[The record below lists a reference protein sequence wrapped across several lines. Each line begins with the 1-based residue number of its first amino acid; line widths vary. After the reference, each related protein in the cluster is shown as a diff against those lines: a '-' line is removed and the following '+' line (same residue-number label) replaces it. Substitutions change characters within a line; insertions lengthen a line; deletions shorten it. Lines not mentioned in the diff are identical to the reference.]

1 MENQIEEIAG
11 MKVFSNP
18 EDLAASMASQP
29 ETPVQEQPEA
39 TPEQPERPQFDA
51 VLEEEPQVMESAQT
65 EQPVQEQQTGQ
76 EEPQPERPQFDA
88 VLEEQPQAPQIQQ
101 EDYSDQEIE
110 DAVFVYLSEKL
121 GRDLNSLDDL
131 NQTQAPALDERIE
144 AIARFV
150 NETGRE
156 PQDWFTYQSLNSS
169 EMDDMTA
176 IRVSMASEYSNL
188 SPQELNLLVNSKY
201 KLDSDI
207 HTDEEVRLSQV
218 QLKVDAQKA
227 RTQIE
232 SVRDTYK
239 APAPRENQQIDDPEP
254 IITAD
259 WINQMSQEV
268 DALEGLEFDLGNEK
282 TFTFGLN
289 DQYRNQ
295 LKNKNA
301 RLDEYFDPYVSEDG
315 RWDYDLLSS
324 HRAVID
330 NIDSIVSSAYKQGL
344 GDGQKNLVSKA
355 ANVQSQ
361 TPSYGEQG
369 VNQTSA
375 LADKVKDLM
384 RGQGNGLSIN
394 PMNFK

>member
-1 MENQIEEIAG
+1 MEQNTIDEIAG

-39 TPEQPERPQFDA
+39 TPEQPVQ
-51 VLEEEPQVMESAQT
+51 EEQQPQVMEAAQP
-65 EQPVQEQQTGQ
+65 EQPVQEQPTGQ

-88 VLEEQPQAPQIQQ
+88 VLEEQPPAPQIQ
-101 EDYSDQEIE
+101 EDEYSDQEIE
-110 DAVFVYLSEKL
+110 DAVFVYLSERL
-121 GRDLNSLDDL
+121 GRELNSFDDL
-131 NQTQAPALDERIE
+131 TTPQAPALDERIE

-150 NETGRE
+150 QETGRE
-156 PQDWFTYQSLNSS
+156 PQDWFAYQSLNPS
-169 EMDDMTA
+169 EMDDLTA
-176 IRVSMASEYSNL
+176 VRVSMASEYPNL
-188 SPQELNLLVNSKY
+188 APQELDLLIGSKY

-232 SVRDTYK
+232 GVRDTYK
-239 APAPRENQQIDDPEP
+239 APAPRENQQMEDPEP

-259 WINQMSQEV
+259 WIAQMSAEV
-268 DALEGLEFDLGNEK
+268 DALEGLEFDLGGEK

-289 DQYRNQ
+289 DQYKNQ
-295 LKNKNA
+295 LKTKNA

-315 RWDYDLLSS
+315 SWDYDLLSS

-330 NIDSIVSSAYKQGL
+330 NIDSIVAAAYRQGL
-344 GDGQKNLVSKA
+344 GDGQKNLVSNA

-369 VNQTSA
+369 VNQTTA

>member
-1 MENQIEEIAG
+1 MEQNTINEIAG

-18 EDLAASMASQP
+18 EDLAASMASQSEALVQGQP
-29 ETPVQEQPEA
+29 EETSGQAVQEQPVGQDE
-39 TPEQPERPQFDA
+39 PQQERPQFDA
-51 VLEEEPQVMESAQT
+51 MLEETPT
-65 EQPVQEQQTGQ
+65 
-76 EEPQPERPQFDA
+76 
-88 VLEEQPQAPQIQQ
+88 PQIQQ
-101 EDYSDQEIE
+101 EEYSDQEIE
-110 DAVFVYLSEKL
+110 DAVFLYLSERL
-121 GRDLNSLDDL
+121 GRELNSFDDL
-131 NQTQAPALDERIE
+131 NTPQAPVLDERIE

-150 NETGRE
+150 QETGRE
-156 PQDWFTYQSLNSS
+156 PQDWFTYQSLNPS

-176 IRVSMASEYSNL
+176 VRVSMASEYPNL

-207 HTDEEVRLSQV
+207 HTDEEVRLSMV

-227 RTQIE
+227 RRQIE
-232 SVRDTYK
+232 DVRDTYK
-239 APAPRENQQIDDPEP
+239 APAPRQQIQMQEPEP

-259 WINQMSQEV
+259 WIAKMSAEV
-268 DALEGLEFDLGNEK
+268 DALEGLEFDLGNNK

-289 DQYRNQ
+289 QQYKNQ

-315 RWDYDLLSS
+315 SWDYDLLSS

-330 NIDSIVSSAYKQGL
+330 NIDSIVAAAYRQGL
-344 GDGQKNLVSKA
+344 GDGQKNLVSNA
-355 ANVQSQ
+355 ANVQSR

-375 LADKVKDLM
+375 LADKVKELM

>member
-39 TPEQPERPQFDA
+39 TPEQPVQ
-51 VLEEEPQVMESAQT
+51 EEQRPQVMEAAQP
-65 EQPVQEQQTGQ
+65 EQPVQEQPTGQ
-76 EEPQPERPQFDA
+76 EELQPERPQFDA
-88 VLEEQPQAPQIQQ
+88 VLEEQPPAPQIQQ
-101 EDYSDQEIE
+101 DEYSDQEIE
-110 DAVFVYLSEKL
+110 DAVFVYLSERL
-121 GRDLNSLDDL
+121 GRELNSFDDL
-131 NQTQAPALDERIE
+131 TTPQAPALDERIE

-150 NETGRE
+150 QETGRE
-156 PQDWFTYQSLNSS
+156 PQDWFAYQSLNPS
-169 EMDDMTA
+169 EMDDLTA
-176 IRVSMASEYSNL
+176 VRVSMASEYPNL
-188 SPQELNLLVNSKY
+188 APQELDLLIGSKY

-239 APAPRENQQIDDPEP
+239 APAPRENQQMEDPEP

-259 WINQMSQEV
+259 WIAQMSAEV
-268 DALEGLEFDLGNEK
+268 DALEGLEFDLGGEK

-289 DQYRNQ
+289 DQYKNQ

-315 RWDYDLLSS
+315 SWDYDLLSS

-330 NIDSIVSSAYKQGL
+330 NIDSIVAAAYRQGL
-344 GDGQKNLVSKA
+344 GDGQKNLVSNA

-369 VNQTSA
+369 VNQTTA
-375 LADKVKDLM
+375 LADKVKELM

>member
-1 MENQIEEIAG
+1 MEQNTIDEIAG

-39 TPEQPERPQFDA
+39 TPEQPVQ
-51 VLEEEPQVMESAQT
+51 EEQQPQVMEAAQP
-65 EQPVQEQQTGQ
+65 EQPVQEQPVGQ

-88 VLEEQPQAPQIQQ
+88 VLEEEPPAPQIQQ
-101 EDYSDQEIE
+101 DEYSDQEIE
-110 DAVFVYLSEKL
+110 DAVFVYLSERL
-121 GRDLNSLDDL
+121 GRELNSFDDL
-131 NQTQAPALDERIE
+131 TTSQAPALDERVE
-144 AIARFV
+144 AVARFV
-150 NETGRE
+150 QETGRD
-156 PQDWFTYQSLNSS
+156 PQDWFAYQSLNTS

-176 IRVSMASEYSNL
+176 VRVSMASEYPNL

-239 APAPRENQQIDDPEP
+239 APAPRENQQFEDPEP

-259 WINQMSQEV
+259 WIAQMSAEV
-268 DALEGLEFDLGNEK
+268 DALEGLEFDLGGEK

-289 DQYRNQ
+289 DQYKNQ

-315 RWDYDLLSS
+315 SWDYDLLSS

-330 NIDSIVSSAYKQGL
+330 NIDSIVAAAYRQGL
-344 GDGQKNLVSKA
+344 GDGQKNLVSNA

-375 LADKVKDLM
+375 LADKVKELM

>member
-1 MENQIEEIAG
+1 MEQNTIDEIAG

-39 TPEQPERPQFDA
+39 TPEQPVQ
-51 VLEEEPQVMESAQT
+51 EEQQVMEASQPEQPAQ
-65 EQPVQEQQTGQ
+65 EQPVGQ

-88 VLEEQPQAPQIQQ
+88 VLEEQPPAPQIQQ
-101 EDYSDQEIE
+101 DEYSDQEIE
-110 DAVFVYLSEKL
+110 DAVFVYLSERL
-121 GRDLNSLDDL
+121 GRELNSFDDL
-131 NQTQAPALDERIE
+131 TTPQAPALDERVE
-144 AIARFV
+144 AVARFV
-150 NETGRE
+150 QETGRD
-156 PQDWFTYQSLNSS
+156 PQDWFTYQSLNTS

-176 IRVSMASEYSNL
+176 VRVSMASEYPNL

-239 APAPRENQQIDDPEP
+239 APAPRETQQFEDPEP

-259 WINQMSQEV
+259 WIAQMSAEV
-268 DALEGLEFDLGNEK
+268 DALEGLEFDLGGEK

-289 DQYRNQ
+289 DQYKNQ

-315 RWDYDLLSS
+315 SWDYDLLSS

-330 NIDSIVSSAYKQGL
+330 NIDSIVAAAYKQGL
-344 GDGQKNLVSKA
+344 GDGQKNLVSNA

-375 LADKVKDLM
+375 LADKVKELM

>member
-39 TPEQPERPQFDA
+39 TPEQPVQ
-51 VLEEEPQVMESAQT
+51 EEQQPQVMEAAQP
-65 EQPVQEQQTGQ
+65 EQPVQEQPTGQ
-76 EEPQPERPQFDA
+76 EELQPERPQFDA
-88 VLEEQPQAPQIQQ
+88 VLEEQPPAPQIQQ
-101 EDYSDQEIE
+101 DEYSDQEIE
-110 DAVFVYLSEKL
+110 DAVFVYLSERL
-121 GRDLNSLDDL
+121 GRELNSFDDL
-131 NQTQAPALDERIE
+131 TTPQAPALDERIE

-150 NETGRE
+150 QETGRE
-156 PQDWFTYQSLNSS
+156 PQDWFAYQSLNPS
-169 EMDDMTA
+169 EMDDLTA
-176 IRVSMASEYSNL
+176 VRVSMASEYPNL
-188 SPQELNLLVNSKY
+188 APQELDLLIGSKY

-239 APAPRENQQIDDPEP
+239 APAPRENQQMEDPEP

-259 WINQMSQEV
+259 WIAQMSAEV
-268 DALEGLEFDLGNEK
+268 DALEGLEFDLGGEK

-289 DQYRNQ
+289 DQYKNQ

-315 RWDYDLLSS
+315 SWDYDLLSS

-330 NIDSIVSSAYKQGL
+330 NIDSIVAAAYRQGL
-344 GDGQKNLVSKA
+344 GDGQKNLVSNA

-369 VNQTSA
+369 VNQTTA
-375 LADKVKDLM
+375 LADKVKELM

>member
-1 MENQIEEIAG
+1 MEQNTIDEIAG

-39 TPEQPERPQFDA
+39 TPEQPVQ
-51 VLEEEPQVMESAQT
+51 EEQQPQVMEAAQP
-65 EQPVQEQQTGQ
+65 EQPVQEQPEGQ

-88 VLEEQPQAPQIQQ
+88 VLEEQPPAPQIQQ
-101 EDYSDQEIE
+101 DEYSDQEIE
-110 DAVFVYLSEKL
+110 DAVFVYLSERL
-121 GRDLNSLDDL
+121 GRELNSFDDL
-131 NQTQAPALDERIE
+131 TTSQAPALDERIE

-150 NETGRE
+150 EETGRE
-156 PQDWFTYQSLNSS
+156 PQDWFAYQSLNPS
-169 EMDDMTA
+169 EMDDLTA
-176 IRVSMASEYSNL
+176 VRVSMASEYPNL
-188 SPQELNLLVNSKY
+188 APQELDLLIGSKY

-232 SVRDTYK
+232 GVRDTYK
-239 APAPRENQQIDDPEP
+239 APAPRENQQMEDPEP

-259 WINQMSQEV
+259 WIAQMSAEV
-268 DALEGLEFDLGNEK
+268 DALEGLEFDLGGEK

-289 DQYRNQ
+289 DQYKNQ

-315 RWDYDLLSS
+315 SWDYDLLSS

-330 NIDSIVSSAYKQGL
+330 NIDSIVAAAYRQGL
-344 GDGQKNLVSKA
+344 GDGQKNLVSNA

-369 VNQTSA
+369 VNQTTA

>member
-39 TPEQPERPQFDA
+39 TPEQPVQ
-51 VLEEEPQVMESAQT
+51 EEQQVMEAAQT
-65 EQPVQEQQTGQ
+65 EQPVQEQPVGQ

-88 VLEEQPQAPQIQQ
+88 VLEEEPPAPQIQQ
-101 EDYSDQEIE
+101 DEYSDQEIE
-110 DAVFVYLSEKL
+110 DAVFVYLSERL
-121 GRDLNSLDDL
+121 GRELNSFDDL
-131 NQTQAPALDERIE
+131 TTPQAPVLDERIE

-150 NETGRE
+150 QETGRE
-156 PQDWFTYQSLNSS
+156 PQDWFAYQSLNPS
-169 EMDDMTA
+169 EMDDLTA
-176 IRVSMASEYSNL
+176 VRVSMASEYPNL
-188 SPQELNLLVNSKY
+188 APQELDLLIGSKY

-239 APAPRENQQIDDPEP
+239 APAPRETQQFEDPEP

-259 WINQMSQEV
+259 WIAQMSAEV
-268 DALEGLEFDLGNEK
+268 DALEGLEFDLGGEK

-289 DQYRNQ
+289 DQYKNQ

-315 RWDYDLLSS
+315 SWDYDLLSS

-330 NIDSIVSSAYKQGL
+330 NIDSIVAAAYKQGL
-344 GDGQKNLVSKA
+344 GDGQKNLVSNA

-375 LADKVKDLM
+375 LADKVKELM

>member
-1 MENQIEEIAG
+1 
-11 MKVFSNP
+11 
-18 EDLAASMASQP
+18 MASQP

-39 TPEQPERPQFDA
+39 TPEQPVQ
-51 VLEEEPQVMESAQT
+51 EEQQPQVMEAAQP
-65 EQPVQEQQTGQ
+65 EQPVQEQPVGQ

-88 VLEEQPQAPQIQQ
+88 VLEEEPPAPQIQQ
-101 EDYSDQEIE
+101 DEYSDDEIE
-110 DAVFVYLSEKL
+110 DAVFVYLSERL
-121 GRDLNSLDDL
+121 GRELNSFDDL
-131 NQTQAPALDERIE
+131 TTPQAPVLDERIE

-150 NETGRE
+150 QETGRE
-156 PQDWFTYQSLNSS
+156 PQDWFAYQSLNPS
-169 EMDDMTA
+169 EMDDLTA
-176 IRVSMASEYSNL
+176 VRVSMASEYPNL
-188 SPQELNLLVNSKY
+188 APQELDLLIGSKY

-207 HTDEEVRLSQV
+207 HADEEVRLSQV

-232 SVRDTYK
+232 GVRDTYK
-239 APAPRENQQIDDPEP
+239 APAPREAQQFEDPEP

-259 WINQMSQEV
+259 WIAQMSQEV
-268 DALEGLEFDLGNEK
+268 DALEGLEFDLGGEK

-289 DQYRNQ
+289 DQYKNQ

-315 RWDYDLLSS
+315 SWDYDLLSS

-330 NIDSIVSSAYKQGL
+330 NVDSIVAAAYRQGL
-344 GDGQKNLVSKA
+344 GDGQKNLVSNA
-355 ANVQSQ
+355 ANIQSQ
-361 TPSYGEQG
+361 TPSYGDQG
-369 VNQTSA
+369 VSQTTA
-375 LADKVKDLM
+375 LADKVKELM

>member
-39 TPEQPERPQFDA
+39 TPEQPVQ
-51 VLEEEPQVMESAQT
+51 EEQQPQVVEAAQP
-65 EQPVQEQQTGQ
+65 EQPVQEQPTGQ
-76 EEPQPERPQFDA
+76 EEPQPESPQFDA
-88 VLEEQPQAPQIQQ
+88 VLEEQPPAPQIQQ
-101 EDYSDQEIE
+101 DEYSDQEIE
-110 DAVFVYLSEKL
+110 DAVFVYLSERL
-121 GRDLNSLDDL
+121 GRELNSFDDL
-131 NQTQAPALDERIE
+131 NTPQAPAIDERIE

-150 NETGRE
+150 EETGRE
-156 PQDWFTYQSLNSS
+156 PQDWFAYQSLNPS
-169 EMDDMTA
+169 EMDDLTA
-176 IRVSMASEYSNL
+176 VRVSMASEYPNL
-188 SPQELNLLVNSKY
+188 APQELDLLIGSKY

-232 SVRDTYK
+232 GVRDTYK
-239 APAPRENQQIDDPEP
+239 APAPRENQQMEDPEP

-259 WINQMSQEV
+259 WIAQMSAEV
-268 DALEGLEFDLGNEK
+268 DALEGLEFDLGGEK

-289 DQYRNQ
+289 DQYKNQ

-315 RWDYDLLSS
+315 SWDYDLLSS

-330 NIDSIVSSAYKQGL
+330 NIDSIVAAAYKQGM
-344 GDGQKNLVSKA
+344 GDGQKNLVSNA

>member
-1 MENQIEEIAG
+1 MEQNTIDEIAG

-29 ETPVQEQPEA
+29 EAPVQEQTEA
-39 TPEQPERPQFDA
+39 TPEQPVQ
-51 VLEEEPQVMESAQT
+51 EEQQPQVVEAAQP
-65 EQPVQEQQTGQ
+65 EQPVQEQLTGQ

-88 VLEEQPQAPQIQQ
+88 VLEEQPPAPQIQQ
-101 EDYSDQEIE
+101 DEYSDQEIE
-110 DAVFVYLSEKL
+110 DAVFVYLSERL
-121 GRDLNSLDDL
+121 GRELNSFDDL
-131 NQTQAPALDERIE
+131 TTSQAPALDERIE

-150 NETGRE
+150 EETGRE
-156 PQDWFTYQSLNSS
+156 PQDWFAYQSLNPS
-169 EMDDMTA
+169 EMDDLTA
-176 IRVSMASEYSNL
+176 VRVSMASEYPNL
-188 SPQELNLLVNSKY
+188 APQELDLLIGSKY

-232 SVRDTYK
+232 GVRDTYK
-239 APAPRENQQIDDPEP
+239 APAPRDNQQMEDPEP

-259 WINQMSQEV
+259 WIAQMSAEV
-268 DALEGLEFDLGNEK
+268 DALEGLEFDLGGEK

-289 DQYRNQ
+289 DQYKNQ

-315 RWDYDLLSS
+315 SWDYDLLSS

-330 NIDSIVSSAYKQGL
+330 NIDSIVAAAYRQGL
-344 GDGQKNLVSKA
+344 GDGQKNLVSNA

-369 VNQTSA
+369 VNQTTA

>member
-1 MENQIEEIAG
+1 MEQNTIDEIAG

-29 ETPVQEQPEA
+29 EAPVQEQTEA
-39 TPEQPERPQFDA
+39 TPEQPVQ
-51 VLEEEPQVMESAQT
+51 EEQQPQVVEAAQP
-65 EQPVQEQQTGQ
+65 EQPVQEQLTGQ

-88 VLEEQPQAPQIQQ
+88 VLEEQPPAPQIQQ
-101 EDYSDQEIE
+101 DEYSDQEIE
-110 DAVFVYLSEKL
+110 DAVFVYLSERL
-121 GRDLNSLDDL
+121 GRELNSFDDL
-131 NQTQAPALDERIE
+131 TTSQAPALDERIE

-150 NETGRE
+150 EETGRE
-156 PQDWFTYQSLNSS
+156 PQDWFAYQSLNPS
-169 EMDDMTA
+169 EMDDLTA
-176 IRVSMASEYSNL
+176 VRVSMASEYPNL
-188 SPQELNLLVNSKY
+188 APQELDLLIGSKY

-232 SVRDTYK
+232 GVRDTYK
-239 APAPRENQQIDDPEP
+239 APAPRDNQQMEDLEP

-259 WINQMSQEV
+259 WIAQMSAEV
-268 DALEGLEFDLGNEK
+268 DALEGLEFDLGGEK

-289 DQYRNQ
+289 DQYKNQ

-315 RWDYDLLSS
+315 SWDYDLLSS

-330 NIDSIVSSAYKQGL
+330 NIDSIVAAAYRQGL
-344 GDGQKNLVSKA
+344 GDGQKNLVSNA

-369 VNQTSA
+369 VNQTTA

>member
-1 MENQIEEIAG
+1 MEQNTIDEIAG

-29 ETPVQEQPEA
+29 EAPVQEQPEA
-39 TPEQPERPQFDA
+39 TPEQPVQ
-51 VLEEEPQVMESAQT
+51 EEQQPQVMEASQP
-65 EQPVQEQQTGQ
+65 EQPVQEQPTGQ

-88 VLEEQPQAPQIQQ
+88 VLEEQPPAPQIQQ
-101 EDYSDQEIE
+101 DEYSDQEIE
-110 DAVFVYLSEKL
+110 DAVFVYLSERL
-121 GRDLNSLDDL
+121 GRELNSFDDL
-131 NQTQAPALDERIE
+131 TTSQAPALDERIE

-150 NETGRE
+150 EETGRE
-156 PQDWFTYQSLNSS
+156 PQDWFAYQSLNPS
-169 EMDDMTA
+169 EMDDLTA
-176 IRVSMASEYSNL
+176 VRVSMASEYPNL
-188 SPQELNLLVNSKY
+188 APQELDLLIGSKY

-218 QLKVDAQKA
+218 QLKVDAQNA

-232 SVRDTYK
+232 GVRDTYK
-239 APAPRENQQIDDPEP
+239 APAPRENQQMEDPEP

-259 WINQMSQEV
+259 WIAQMSAEV
-268 DALEGLEFDLGNEK
+268 DALEGLEFDLGGEK

-289 DQYRNQ
+289 DQYKNQ
-295 LKNKNA
+295 LKTKNA

-315 RWDYDLLSS
+315 SWDYDLLSS

-330 NIDSIVSSAYKQGL
+330 NIDSIVAAAYRQGL
-344 GDGQKNLVSKA
+344 GDGQKNLVSNA

-369 VNQTSA
+369 VNQTTA

>member
-1 MENQIEEIAG
+1 MEQNTIDEIAG

-39 TPEQPERPQFDA
+39 TPEQPVQEEQQPQA
-51 VLEEEPQVMESAQT
+51 MEAAQP
-65 EQPVQEQQTGQ
+65 EQPVQEQPVGQ

-88 VLEEQPQAPQIQQ
+88 VLEEQPPAPQIQ
-101 EDYSDQEIE
+101 EDEYSDEEIE
-110 DAVFVYLSEKL
+110 DAVFVYLSERL
-121 GRDLNSLDDL
+121 GRELNSFDDL
-131 NQTQAPALDERIE
+131 TTPQAPVLDERIE

-150 NETGRE
+150 QETGRE
-156 PQDWFTYQSLNSS
+156 PQDWFAYQSLNPS
-169 EMDDMTA
+169 EMDDLTA
-176 IRVSMASEYSNL
+176 VRVSMASEYPNL
-188 SPQELNLLVNSKY
+188 APQELDLLIGSKY

-239 APAPRENQQIDDPEP
+239 APAPRENQQFEDPEP

-259 WINQMSQEV
+259 WIAQMSAEV
-268 DALEGLEFDLGNEK
+268 DALEGLEFDLGGEK

-289 DQYRNQ
+289 DQYKNQ

-315 RWDYDLLSS
+315 SWDYDLLSS

-330 NIDSIVSSAYKQGL
+330 NIDSIVAAAYRQGL
-344 GDGQKNLVSKA
+344 GDGQKNLVSNA

-369 VNQTSA
+369 VNQTTA
-375 LADKVKDLM
+375 LADKVKELM
-384 RGQGNGLSIN
+384 RGQGSGLSIN

>member
-1 MENQIEEIAG
+1 MEQNTIDEIAG

-39 TPEQPERPQFDA
+39 TPEQPVQ
-51 VLEEEPQVMESAQT
+51 EEQQPQVMEAAQP
-65 EQPVQEQQTGQ
+65 EQPVQEQPTGQ

-88 VLEEQPQAPQIQQ
+88 VLEEQPPAPQIQ
-101 EDYSDQEIE
+101 EDEYSDQEIE
-110 DAVFVYLSEKL
+110 DAVFVYLSERL
-121 GRDLNSLDDL
+121 GRELNSFDDL
-131 NQTQAPALDERIE
+131 TTPQAPALDERIE

-150 NETGRE
+150 QETGRE
-156 PQDWFTYQSLNSS
+156 PQDWFAYQSLNPS
-169 EMDDMTA
+169 EMDDLTA
-176 IRVSMASEYSNL
+176 VRVSMASEYPNL
-188 SPQELNLLVNSKY
+188 APQELDLLIGSKY

-207 HTDEEVRLSQV
+207 HADEEVRLSQV

-232 SVRDTYK
+232 GVRDTYK
-239 APAPRENQQIDDPEP
+239 APAPREAQQFEDPEP

-259 WINQMSQEV
+259 WIAQMSQEV
-268 DALEGLEFDLGNEK
+268 DALEGLEFDLGGEK

-289 DQYRNQ
+289 DQYKNQ

-315 RWDYDLLSS
+315 SWDYDLLSS

-330 NIDSIVSSAYKQGL
+330 NVDSIVAAAYRQGL
-344 GDGQKNLVSKA
+344 GDGQKNLVSNA
-355 ANVQSQ
+355 ANIQSQ
-361 TPSYGEQG
+361 TPSYGDQG
-369 VNQTSA
+369 VSQTTA
-375 LADKVKDLM
+375 LADKVKELM

>member
-1 MENQIEEIAG
+1 MEQNTIDEIAG

-29 ETPVQEQPEA
+29 ETSVQEQPEA
-39 TPEQPERPQFDA
+39 TPEQPVQ
-51 VLEEEPQVMESAQT
+51 EEQQPQVTEAAQP
-65 EQPVQEQQTGQ
+65 EQPVQEQPVGQ
-76 EEPQPERPQFDA
+76 EEPQPDRPQFDA
-88 VLEEQPQAPQIQQ
+88 VLEEQPPAPQIQQ
-101 EDYSDQEIE
+101 DEYSDQEIE
-110 DAVFVYLSEKL
+110 DAVFVYLSERL
-121 GRDLNSLDDL
+121 GRELNSFDDL
-131 NQTQAPALDERIE
+131 TTPQAPALDERVE
-144 AIARFV
+144 AVARFV
-150 NETGRE
+150 QETGRD
-156 PQDWFTYQSLNSS
+156 PQDWFTYQSLNTS

-176 IRVSMASEYSNL
+176 VRVSMASEYPNL

-239 APAPRENQQIDDPEP
+239 APAPRENQQMEDPEP

-259 WINQMSQEV
+259 WIAQMSQEV
-268 DALEGLEFDLGNEK
+268 DALEGLEFDLGGEK

-289 DQYRNQ
+289 DQYKNQ

-315 RWDYDLLSS
+315 SWDYDLLSS

-330 NIDSIVSSAYKQGL
+330 NIDSIVAAAYKQGL
-344 GDGQKNLVSKA
+344 GDGQKNLVSNA

-375 LADKVKDLM
+375 LADKVKELM

>member
-1 MENQIEEIAG
+1 MEQNTVDEIAG

-131 NQTQAPALDERIE
+131 NQPQAPVLDERIE

-176 IRVSMASEYSNL
+176 VRVSMASEYSNL

-239 APAPRENQQIDDPEP
+239 APAPRENQQIEDPEP

-282 TFTFGLN
+282 TFKFGLN
-289 DQYRNQ
+289 DNYKSVKKQKRSSRRV
-295 LKNKNA
+295 LRPLRERGRELGL
-301 RLDEYFDPYVSEDG
+301 RLCCPRTG
-315 RWDYDLLSS
+315 PL
-324 HRAVID
+324 ID
-330 NIDSIVSSAYKQGL
+330 NIDSIVSRL
-344 GDGQKNLVSKA
+344 LIH
-355 ANVQSQ
+355 
-361 TPSYGEQG
+361 PG
-369 VNQTSA
+369 V
-375 LADKVKDLM
+375 
-384 RGQGNGLSIN
+384 G
-394 PMNFK
+394 

>member
-1 MENQIEEIAG
+1 MEQNTIDEIAG

-29 ETPVQEQPEA
+29 ETSVQEQPEA
-39 TPEQPERPQFDA
+39 TPEQPVQ
-51 VLEEEPQVMESAQT
+51 EEQQPQVTEAAQP
-65 EQPVQEQQTGQ
+65 EQPVQEQPVGQ
-76 EEPQPERPQFDA
+76 EEPQPDRPQFDA
-88 VLEEQPQAPQIQQ
+88 VLEEQPPAPQIQQ
-101 EDYSDQEIE
+101 DEYSDQEIE
-110 DAVFVYLSEKL
+110 DAVFVYLSERL
-121 GRDLNSLDDL
+121 GRELNSFDDL
-131 NQTQAPALDERIE
+131 TTPQAPALDERVE
-144 AIARFV
+144 AVARFV
-150 NETGRE
+150 QETGRD
-156 PQDWFTYQSLNSS
+156 PQDWFTYQSLNTS

-176 IRVSMASEYSNL
+176 VRVSMASEYPNL

-239 APAPRENQQIDDPEP
+239 APAPRENQQMEDPEP

-259 WINQMSQEV
+259 WIAQMSQEV
-268 DALEGLEFDLGNEK
+268 DALEGLEFDLGGEK

-289 DQYRNQ
+289 DQYKNQ

-315 RWDYDLLSS
+315 SWDYDLLSS

-330 NIDSIVSSAYKQGL
+330 NIDSIVAAAYKQGL
-344 GDGQKNLVSKA
+344 GDGQKNLVSNA

-375 LADKVKDLM
+375 LADKVKELM
-384 RGQGNGLSIN
+384 RGQGNGLPSN

>member
-1 MENQIEEIAG
+1 MEQNTIDEIAG

-39 TPEQPERPQFDA
+39 TPEQPVQEEQQVMEAAQPEQPVQEQPAGQEESQPERPQFDA
-51 VLEEEPQVMESAQT
+51 VLEEEP
-65 EQPVQEQQTGQ
+65 P
-76 EEPQPERPQFDA
+76 
-88 VLEEQPQAPQIQQ
+88 APQIQQ
-101 EDYSDQEIE
+101 DEYSDQEIE
-110 DAVFVYLSEKL
+110 DAVFVYLSERL
-121 GRDLNSLDDL
+121 GRELNSFDDL
-131 NQTQAPALDERIE
+131 TTPQAPALDERIE

-150 NETGRE
+150 QETGRE
-156 PQDWFTYQSLNSS
+156 PQDWFAYQSLNPS
-169 EMDDMTA
+169 EMDDLTA
-176 IRVSMASEYSNL
+176 VRVSMASEYPNL
-188 SPQELNLLVNSKY
+188 APQELDLLIGSKY

-232 SVRDTYK
+232 GVRDTYK
-239 APAPRENQQIDDPEP
+239 APAPRENQQFEDPEP

-259 WINQMSQEV
+259 WIAQMSAEV
-268 DALEGLEFDLGNEK
+268 DALEGLEFDLGGEK

-289 DQYRNQ
+289 DQYKNQ

-315 RWDYDLLSS
+315 SWDYDLLSS

-330 NIDSIVSSAYKQGL
+330 NIDSIVAAAYKQGL
-344 GDGQKNLVSKA
+344 GDGQKNLVSNA

>member
-39 TPEQPERPQFDA
+39 APEQPVQ
-51 VLEEEPQVMESAQT
+51 EEQQPQVMESAQS
-65 EQPVQEQQTGQ
+65 EQPAQEQPSGQ
-76 EEPQPERPQFDA
+76 EETQPERQQFDA
-88 VLEEQPQAPQIQQ
+88 VLEEQPPAPQIQQ
-101 EDYSDQEIE
+101 DEYSDQEIE
-110 DAVFVYLSEKL
+110 DAVFVYLSERL
-121 GRDLNSLDDL
+121 GRELNSFDDL
-131 NQTQAPALDERIE
+131 TTPQAPVLDERIE

-150 NETGRE
+150 QETGRE
-156 PQDWFTYQSLNSS
+156 PQDWFAYQSLNPS
-169 EMDDMTA
+169 EMDDLTA
-176 IRVSMASEYSNL
+176 VRVSMASEYPNL
-188 SPQELNLLVNSKY
+188 APQELDLLIGSKY

-239 APAPRENQQIDDPEP
+239 APAPRENQQFEDPEP

-259 WINQMSQEV
+259 WIAQMSAEV
-268 DALEGLEFDLGNEK
+268 DALEGLEFDLGGEK

-289 DQYRNQ
+289 DQYKNQ

-315 RWDYDLLSS
+315 SWDYDLLSS

-330 NIDSIVSSAYKQGL
+330 NIDSIVAAAYKQGL
-344 GDGQKNLVSKA
+344 GDGQKNLVSNA

-375 LADKVKDLM
+375 LADKVKELM

>member
-1 MENQIEEIAG
+1 MEQNTVDEIAG

-39 TPEQPERPQFDA
+39 TPEQPVQ
-51 VLEEEPQVMESAQT
+51 EEQQPQVMEAAQP
-65 EQPVQEQQTGQ
+65 EQPVQEQPVGQ

-88 VLEEQPQAPQIQQ
+88 VLEEEPPAPQIQQ
-101 EDYSDQEIE
+101 DEYSDDEIE
-110 DAVFVYLSEKL
+110 DAVFVYLSERL
-121 GRDLNSLDDL
+121 GRELNSFDDL
-131 NQTQAPALDERIE
+131 TTPQAPVLDERIE

-150 NETGRE
+150 QETGRE
-156 PQDWFTYQSLNSS
+156 PQDWFAYQSLNPS
-169 EMDDMTA
+169 EMDDLTA
-176 IRVSMASEYSNL
+176 VRVSMASEYPNL
-188 SPQELNLLVNSKY
+188 APQELDLLIGSKY

-207 HTDEEVRLSQV
+207 HADEEVRLSQV

-232 SVRDTYK
+232 GVRDTYK
-239 APAPRENQQIDDPEP
+239 APAPREAQQFEDPEP

-259 WINQMSQEV
+259 WIAQMSQEV
-268 DALEGLEFDLGNEK
+268 DALEGLEFDLGGEK

-289 DQYRNQ
+289 DQYKNQ

-315 RWDYDLLSS
+315 SWDYDLLSS

-330 NIDSIVSSAYKQGL
+330 NVDSIVAAAYRQGL
-344 GDGQKNLVSKA
+344 GDGQKNLVSNA
-355 ANVQSQ
+355 ANIQSQ
-361 TPSYGEQG
+361 TPSYGDQG
-369 VNQTSA
+369 VSQTTA
-375 LADKVKDLM
+375 LADKVKELM

>member
-1 MENQIEEIAG
+1 MEQNTVDEIAG

-39 TPEQPERPQFDA
+39 TPEQPVQ
-51 VLEEEPQVMESAQT
+51 EEQQPQVMEASQP
-65 EQPVQEQQTGQ
+65 EQPVQEQPVGQ

-88 VLEEQPQAPQIQQ
+88 VLAENEPAPQIQQ
-101 EDYSDQEIE
+101 DEYSDREIE
-110 DAVFVYLSEKL
+110 DAVFVYLSERL
-121 GRDLNSLDDL
+121 GRELNSFDDL
-131 NQTQAPALDERIE
+131 TTSQAPALDERIE

-150 NETGRE
+150 QETGRE
-156 PQDWFTYQSLNSS
+156 PQDWFAYQSLNPS
-169 EMDDMTA
+169 EMDDLTA
-176 IRVSMASEYSNL
+176 VRVSMASEYPNL
-188 SPQELNLLVNSKY
+188 APQELDLLMGSKY
-201 KLDSDI
+201 KLDSDV
-207 HTDEEVRLSQV
+207 HTEDELRLSQV

-227 RTQIE
+227 RQQIE
-232 SVRDTYK
+232 GVRDTYK
-239 APAPRENQQIDDPEP
+239 APAPQENQISNEPES
-254 IITAD
+254 IITPD
-259 WINQMSQEV
+259 WIDQMSREV
-268 DALEGLEFDLGNEK
+268 DALEGLEFNLGNDK

-289 DQYRNQ
+289 DQYKNQ

-315 RWDYDLLSS
+315 SWDYDLLSS

-330 NIDSIVSSAYKQGL
+330 NIDSIVAAAYRQGQ
-344 GDGQKNLVSKA
+344 GDGQKSLVSNA

-361 TPSYGEQG
+361 SPSYGEQG

>member
-39 TPEQPERPQFDA
+39 APEQPVQEEQQPQVMESAQSEQPAQEQPSGQEETQPERPQFDA
-51 VLEEEPQVMESAQT
+51 VLEEEP
-65 EQPVQEQQTGQ
+65 P
-76 EEPQPERPQFDA
+76 
-88 VLEEQPQAPQIQQ
+88 APQIQQ
-101 EDYSDQEIE
+101 DEYSDQEIE
-110 DAVFVYLSEKL
+110 DAVFVYLSERL
-121 GRDLNSLDDL
+121 GRELNSFDDL
-131 NQTQAPALDERIE
+131 TTPQAPVLDERIE

-150 NETGRE
+150 QETGRE
-156 PQDWFTYQSLNSS
+156 PQDWFAYQSLNPS
-169 EMDDMTA
+169 EMDDLTA
-176 IRVSMASEYSNL
+176 VRVSMASEYPNL
-188 SPQELNLLVNSKY
+188 APQELDLLIGSKY

-239 APAPRENQQIDDPEP
+239 APAPRENQQFEDPEP

-259 WINQMSQEV
+259 WIAQMSAEV
-268 DALEGLEFDLGNEK
+268 DALEGLEFDLGGEK

-289 DQYRNQ
+289 DQYKNQ

-315 RWDYDLLSS
+315 SWDYDLLSS

-330 NIDSIVSSAYKQGL
+330 NIDSIVAAAYKQGL
-344 GDGQKNLVSKA
+344 GDGQKNLVSNA

-375 LADKVKDLM
+375 LADKVKELM

>member
-1 MENQIEEIAG
+1 MEQNTIDEIAG

-29 ETPVQEQPEA
+29 EAPVQEQTEA
-39 TPEQPERPQFDA
+39 TPEQPVQ
-51 VLEEEPQVMESAQT
+51 EEQQPQVVEAAQP
-65 EQPVQEQQTGQ
+65 EQPVQEQLTGQ

-88 VLEEQPQAPQIQQ
+88 VLEEQPPAPQIQQ
-101 EDYSDQEIE
+101 DEYSDQEIE
-110 DAVFVYLSEKL
+110 DAVFVYLSERL
-121 GRDLNSLDDL
+121 GRELNSFDDL
-131 NQTQAPALDERIE
+131 TTSQAPALDERIE

-150 NETGRE
+150 EETGRE
-156 PQDWFTYQSLNSS
+156 PQDWFAYQSLNPS
-169 EMDDMTA
+169 EMDDLTA
-176 IRVSMASEYSNL
+176 VRVSMASEYPNL
-188 SPQELNLLVNSKY
+188 APQELDLLIGSKY

-232 SVRDTYK
+232 GVRDTYK
-239 APAPRENQQIDDPEP
+239 APAPRDNQQMEDPEP

-259 WINQMSQEV
+259 WIAQMSAEV
-268 DALEGLEFDLGNEK
+268 DALEGLEFDLGGEK

-289 DQYRNQ
+289 DQYKNQ
-295 LKNKNA
+295 LKTKNA

-315 RWDYDLLSS
+315 SWDYDLLSS

-330 NIDSIVSSAYKQGL
+330 NIDSIVAAAYRQGL
-344 GDGQKNLVSKA
+344 GDGQKNLVSNA

-369 VNQTSA
+369 VNQTTA

>member
-1 MENQIEEIAG
+1 MENTIDEIAG

-39 TPEQPERPQFDA
+39 TPEQPVQ
-51 VLEEEPQVMESAQT
+51 EEQRPQVMEAAQP
-65 EQPVQEQQTGQ
+65 EQPVQEQPTGQ
-76 EEPQPERPQFDA
+76 EELQPERPQFDA
-88 VLEEQPQAPQIQQ
+88 VLEEQPPAPQIQQ
-101 EDYSDQEIE
+101 DEYSDQEIE
-110 DAVFVYLSEKL
+110 DAVFVYLSERL
-121 GRDLNSLDDL
+121 GRELNSFDDL
-131 NQTQAPALDERIE
+131 TTPQAPALDERIE

-150 NETGRE
+150 QETGRE
-156 PQDWFTYQSLNSS
+156 PQDWFAYQSLNPS
-169 EMDDMTA
+169 EMDDLTA
-176 IRVSMASEYSNL
+176 VRVSMASEYPNL
-188 SPQELNLLVNSKY
+188 APQELDLLIGSKY

-239 APAPRENQQIDDPEP
+239 APAPRENQQMEDPEP

-259 WINQMSQEV
+259 WIAQMSAEV
-268 DALEGLEFDLGNEK
+268 DALEGLEFDLGGEK

-289 DQYRNQ
+289 DQYKNQ

-315 RWDYDLLSS
+315 SWDYDLLSS

-330 NIDSIVSSAYKQGL
+330 NIDSIVAAAYRQGL
-344 GDGQKNLVSKA
+344 GDGQKNLVSNA

-369 VNQTSA
+369 VNQTTA
-375 LADKVKDLM
+375 LADKVKELM

>member
-39 TPEQPERPQFDA
+39 TPEQPVQ
-51 VLEEEPQVMESAQT
+51 EEQQVMEAAQT
-65 EQPVQEQQTGQ
+65 EQPVQEQPVGQ

-88 VLEEQPQAPQIQQ
+88 VLEEEPPAPQIQQ
-101 EDYSDQEIE
+101 DEYSDQEIE
-110 DAVFVYLSEKL
+110 DAVFVYLSERL
-121 GRDLNSLDDL
+121 GRELNSFDDL
-131 NQTQAPALDERIE
+131 TTPQAPVLDERIE

-150 NETGRE
+150 QETGRE
-156 PQDWFTYQSLNSS
+156 PQDWFAYQSLNPS
-169 EMDDMTA
+169 EMDDLTA
-176 IRVSMASEYSNL
+176 VRVSMASEYPNL
-188 SPQELNLLVNSKY
+188 APQELDLLIGSKY

-239 APAPRENQQIDDPEP
+239 APAPRETQQFEDPEP

-259 WINQMSQEV
+259 WIAQMSAEV
-268 DALEGLEFDLGNEK
+268 DALEGLEFDLGGEK

-289 DQYRNQ
+289 DQYKNQ

-315 RWDYDLLSS
+315 SWDYDLLSS

-330 NIDSIVSSAYKQGL
+330 NIDSIVAAAYRQGL
-344 GDGQKNLVSKA
+344 GDGQKNLVSNA

-375 LADKVKDLM
+375 LADKVKELM

>member
-1 MENQIEEIAG
+1 MEQNTVDEIAG

-39 TPEQPERPQFDA
+39 TPEQPVQ
-51 VLEEEPQVMESAQT
+51 EEQQPQVMEGAQP
-65 EQPVQEQQTGQ
+65 EQPVQEQPVGQ

-88 VLEEQPQAPQIQQ
+88 VLEEQPPAPQIQQ
-101 EDYSDQEIE
+101 DEYSDEEIE
-110 DAVFVYLSEKL
+110 DAVFVYLSERL
-121 GRDLNSLDDL
+121 GRELNSFDDL
-131 NQTQAPALDERIE
+131 TTSQAPALDERIE

-150 NETGRE
+150 QETGRE
-156 PQDWFTYQSLNSS
+156 PQDWFAYQSLNPS

-176 IRVSMASEYSNL
+176 VRVSMASEYPNL
-188 SPQELNLLVNSKY
+188 APQELDLLIGSKY

-232 SVRDTYK
+232 GVRDTYK
-239 APAPRENQQIDDPEP
+239 APAPREAQQFEDPEP

-259 WINQMSQEV
+259 WIAQMSQEV
-268 DALEGLEFDLGNEK
+268 DALEGLEFDLGGEK

-289 DQYRNQ
+289 DQYKNQ

-315 RWDYDLLSS
+315 SWDYDLLSS
-324 HRAVID
+324 HRAVVD
-330 NIDSIVSSAYKQGL
+330 NIDSIVAAAYRQGL
-344 GDGQKNLVSKA
+344 GDGQKNLVSNA
-355 ANVQSQ
+355 ANIQSQ
-361 TPSYGEQG
+361 TPSYGDQG
-369 VNQTSA
+369 VSQTTA
-375 LADKVKDLM
+375 LADKVKELM